1 MMLEI
6 WLPGLSILGLL
17 EQVVM
22 RETSGKEIDGILQAN
37 ASAPFGGLAG
47 EKFVKVLEV
56 TWNSPSG
63 TGFQNSFR
71 VSDLVFFVPQTKPRA
86 LPPNKCRLSADHESP
101 EFNANP
107 HETPIA
113 NRNNRI

>member
-1 MMLEI
+1 M
-6 WLPGLSILGLL
+6 GD
-17 EQVVM
+17 V
-22 RETSGKEIDGILQAN
+22 GKEIHGILQAN

-56 TWNSPSG
+56 NLELCKRYG
-63 TGFQNSFR
+63 VANSFP
-71 VSDLVFFVPQTKPRA
+71 VSDLFFFVPKTKPKT

-113 NRNNRI
+113 HRNNRI

>member
-1 MMLEI
+1 MLEI
-6 WLPGLSILGLL
+6 WLPGL
-17 EQVVM
+17 
-22 RETSGKEIDGILQAN
+22 TSGKEIDGILQAN

-113 NRNNRI
+113 HRNNRI

>member
-1 MMLEI
+1 MLEI

-37 ASAPFGGLAG
+37 ASAPFGGLTG

-56 TWNSPSG
+56 TWNSAIG

-71 VSDLVFFVPQTKPRA
+71 VSDLVFFVFQTKPRGITA
-86 LPPNKCRLSADHESP
+86 QQMQIVRRSR
-101 EFNANP
+101 
-107 HETPIA
+107 IA
-113 NRNNRI
+113 GV

>member
-37 ASAPFGGLAG
+37 ASAPFGGLTG

-56 TWNSPSG
+56 TWNSAIG

-71 VSDLVFFVPQTKPRA
+71 VSDLVFFVFQTKPRGITA
-86 LPPNKCRLSADHESP
+86 QQMQIVRRSR
-101 EFNANP
+101 
-107 HETPIA
+107 IA
-113 NRNNRI
+113 GV